1 MEIKLS
7 DHFSYKRLFRFVLPS
22 IVMMIFTSIYGV
34 VDGLFVSN
42 FVGKT
47 AFAAVNFIMPLL
59 MMLSAIGF
67 MIGVGGS
74 ALVAKTLGEGDNERA
89 NKYFSL
95 LVYSVIAAGIVISI
109 LGEIFIEPIAYSL
122 GARGEMLNNCVL
134 YSRILFISLTM
145 FMLQNVFQSLF
156 VTAEKPKIGLA
167 VTVTAGCINIVMDF
181 LLIGVFNF
189 GIAGAA
195 IATAMSETFGGLFP
209 IIYFSRKNKS
219 HLKLGKTRFMGRVLL
234 KACTNGSSELMTNI
248 SMSLVNMLYN
258 IQLMNLAGENGV
270 AAYGVIMYVNF
281 IFIAIFLGYS
291 IGSAPIIGYN
301 YGSQNNKELKN
312 MFKKSLIIIT
322 ALAVSLTVIAESV
335 SYPLTSSF
343 VGYDKSLFE
352 LTHNGFMIFSI
363 SYLMC
368 GFNIWGSAF
377 FTALGNGGISAAISF
392 LRSLLFQ
399 IVSIFVLPLI
409 FGISG
414 IWMSVVVAESLSL
427 IVTVVFLITQRKK
440 YSYV

>member
-1 MEIKLS
+1 
-7 DHFSYKRLFRFVLPS
+7 
-22 IVMMIFTSIYGV
+22 
-34 VDGLFVSN
+34 
-42 FVGKT
+42 
-47 AFAAVNFIMPLL
+47 
-59 MMLSAIGF
+59 
-67 MIGVGGS
+67 
-74 ALVAKTLGEGDNERA
+74 
-89 NKYFSL
+89 
-95 LVYSVIAAGIVISI
+95 
-109 LGEIFIEPIAYSL
+109 
-122 GARGEMLNNCVL
+122 
-134 YSRILFISLTM
+134 
-145 FMLQNVFQSLF
+145 
-156 VTAEKPKIGLA
+156 
-167 VTVTAGCINIVMDF
+167 
-181 LLIGVFNF
+181 
-189 GIAGAA
+189 
-195 IATAMSETFGGLFP
+195 MSETFGGLFP

-301 YGSQNNKELKN
+301 YGSQNHIELKN

-352 LTHNGFMIFSI
+352 LTHNGFIIFSI

>member
-7 DHFSYKRLFRFVLPS
+7 DHFSYRRLLRFVLPS
-22 IVMMIFTSIYGV
+22 IIMMIFTSVYGV

-47 AFAAVNFIMPLL
+47 AFAAVNFTIPIL
-59 MMLSAIGF
+59 MILSAIGF

-74 ALVAKTLGEGDNERA
+74 ALVAKTLGEGDIEKA

-95 LVYSVIAAGIVISI
+95 LVYSVIAGGIVISI
-109 LGEIFIEPIAYSL
+109 LGEIFIEPVAYAL
-122 GARGEMLNNCVL
+122 GARGQMLENCVL
-134 YSRILFISLTM
+134 YARILFVSLTM
-145 FMLQNVFQSLF
+145 YMLQNVFQSLF

-167 VTVTAGCINIVMDF
+167 VTMGAGFINILMDF
-181 LLIGVFNF
+181 LLIGVFKF

-195 IATAMSETFGGLFP
+195 IATALSETFGGLFP

-219 HLKLGKTRFMGRVLL
+219 ALRLCRTKFMGKVLL
-234 KACTNGSSELMTNI
+234 KACTNGSSELMTNV
-248 SMSLVNMLYN
+248 SMSLVNMMYN
-258 IQLMNLAGENGV
+258 IQLMNLVGEDGV

-301 YGSQNNKELKN
+301 YGSQNCCELKN
-312 MFKKSLIIIT
+312 MFKKSLMIISI
-322 ALAVSLTVIAESV
+322 LAVSLTLIAELT

-343 VGYDKSLFE
+343 VGYDKSLLE
-352 LTHNGFMIFSI
+352 LTHNGFMLFSI
-363 SYLMC
+363 SYLLC
-368 GFNIWGSAF
+368 GFNIFGSSF
-377 FTALGNGGISAAISF
+377 FTALGNGGISATISF
-392 LRSLLFQ
+392 SRSLLFQ

-409 FGISG
+409 LGING
-414 IWMSVVVAESLSL
+414 IWLSVVAAEFMSL
-427 IVTVVFLITQRKK
+427 IVTIVFLRTQRKK
-440 YSYV
+440 YKYL

>member
-209 IIYFSRKNKS
+209 IIYFSCKNKS

-301 YGSQNNKELKN
+301 YGSQNHIELKN

-322 ALAVSLTVIAESV
+322 ALAVTLTVIAESV

-427 IVTVVFLITQRKK
+427 VVTVVFLITQRKK
-440 YSYV
+440 YHYV

>member
-7 DHFSYKRLFRFVLPS
+7 DHFSYRRLLRFVLPS

-42 FVGKT
+42 YVGKT

-59 MMLSAIGF
+59 MMLSTIGF
-67 MIGVGGS
+67 MIGVGGG

-95 LVYSVIAAGIVISI
+95 LVYSVIVAGIVISI
-109 LGEIFIEPIAYSL
+109 LGEIFIEPVTYLL
-122 GARGEMLNNCVL
+122 GARGQMLDNCVL

-156 VTAEKPKIGLA
+156 VTSEKPKIGLA
-167 VTVTAGCINIVMDF
+167 VTITAGCINILMDF

-219 HLKLGKTRFMGRVLL
+219 LLRLGRTKFMGRVLL
-234 KACTNGSSELMTNI
+234 KACTNGSSELMTNV

-258 IQLMNLAGENGV
+258 IQLMNFAGEDGV

-301 YGSQNNKELKN
+301 YGAQNNNELKN
-312 MFKKSLIIIT
+312 MFRKSLVI
-322 ALAVSLTVIAESV
+322 VSSFAILLTLIAEIAA
-335 SYPLTSSF
+335 YPLTSIF

-352 LTHNGFMIFSI
+352 LTHNGFMLFSI
-363 SYLMC
+363 SYLLC
-368 GFNIWGSAF
+368 GFNIFGSSF
-377 FTALGNGGISAAISF
+377 FTALGNGGISATISF
-392 LRSLLFQ
+392 SRSLLFQ
-399 IVSIFVLPLI
+399 IISIFVLPLI
-409 FGISG
+409 LGING
-414 IWMSVVVAESLSL
+414 IWLSVVVAEFMSL
-427 IVTVVFLITQRKK
+427 IVTTVFLRTQRKK
-440 YSYV
+440 YKYI

>member
-59 MMLSAIGF
+59 MMLSTIGF

-95 LVYSVIAAGIVISI
+95 FVYSVIAAGIVISI

-219 HLKLGKTRFMGRVLL
+219 HLKLSKTRFMGRVLL

-312 MFKKSLIIIT
+312 MFIKSLIIIT

-427 IVTVVFLITQRKK
+427 VVTVVFLITQRKK
-440 YSYV
+440 YHYV